1 MKKGMK
7 ILFTVVMFTTLISF
21 GKEAEKR
28 EEQPQLT
35 VEMLMAAL
43 DVSYRCYDI
52 EDVVGSEKS
61 LYLEVVTKDG
71 VILSRLITM
80 LKQLQPR
87 MKYLGLFMR
96 REEDKLRFSCLFF
109 SDESGAV
116 NGTVGL
122 KIDNYMKDMLT
133 GGPNLGILKLG
144 EFFSLGSSAKEGKG
158 ITFFGDRMDKLGG
171 DIGFRIVAK

>member
-80 LKQLQPR
+80 LKQLQP
-87 MKYLGLFMR
+87 
-96 REEDKLRFSCLFF
+96 DFSCVVKKTSFVF
-109 SDESGAV
+109 RVSFWWETKQV
-116 NGTVGL
+116 WPVV
-122 KIDNYMKDMLT
+122 
-133 GGPNLGILKLG
+133 PCILKLM
-144 EFFSLGSSAKEGKG
+144 
-158 ITFFGDRMDKLGG
+158 IICMT
-171 DIGFRIVAK
+171 